1 MVKNKT
7 RKKKQQCAPIGAAS
21 IKTTFNNTIVT
32 MCDTQG
38 NVICWSSAGVVGFKG
53 ARKNTPYAA
62 QIAAKNAAT
71 KGRELGLQK
80 VNIYLRGLGNARE
93 AAMRAIASTGL
104 AILSITEKATISH
117 NGCRPPKRR
126 RV

>member
-1 MVKNKT
+1 MVKHKR
-7 RKKKQQCAPIGAAS
+7 RKKKQKVAPIGAAS
-21 IKTTFNNTIVT
+21 IKTTFNNTIIT
-32 MCDTQG
+32 MSDANG

-62 QIAAKNAAT
+62 QVAAKNAAT
-71 KGRELGLQK
+71 KGRELGLQS
-80 VNIYLRGLGNARE
+80 VDVYLRGLGNARE
-93 AAMRAIASTGL
+93 VAIRAIAAAGL
-104 AILSITEKATISH
+104 TILSITEKAAISH

>member
-1 MVKNKT
+1 MVKHRR
-7 RKKKQQCAPIGAAS
+7 RKKKQKVAPIGAAS
-21 IKTTFNNTIVT
+21 IKTTFNNTIIT
-32 MCDTQG
+32 MCDANG
-38 NVICWSSAGVVGFKG
+38 NAICWSSAGVVGFKN

-62 QIAAKNAAT
+62 QIAAKNAAI

-80 VNIYLRGLGNARE
+80 VNVYLRGLGNARE
-93 AAMRAIASTGL
+93 ATIRAIAAAGL
-104 AILSITEKATISH
+104 IILSITEKSTISH